1 MFVPATHDVLQN
13 KEKVKVPIIK
23 VWCKGYV
30 NRPMSYFKQFESFER
45 AMRFIDENR
54 EITESYP
61 LICYD
66 GYEINIFD
74 YKTSEDYDF
83 LLRDALRI
91 YIEQVFYSGIDK
103 ADREEIDRLFAGIL
117 AFIHVNMWEQPY
129 LPVQTVIDEP
139 TRWWEFWKWGKRS

>member
-1 MFVPATHDVLQN
+1 MFVPATHDILQSN
-13 KEKVKVPIIK
+13 HKIKIPMIK
-23 VWCKGYV
+23 VWVRVPG
-30 NRPMSYFKQFESFER
+30 EGASFEQFADFR
-45 AMRFIDENR
+45 EAFRFIEKNPYA
-54 EITESYP
+54 EKHP

-83 LLRDALRI
+83 LLKNALRI
-91 YIEQVFYSGIDK
+91 YIEQVFYSGMDK

-129 LPVQTVIDEP
+129 LPVQTVTDEP
-139 TRWWEFWKWGKRS
+139 TKWWEFWKWGKRS